1 MTWQRINLCSDI
13 IAYLSNASASQLLE
27 LGFTYLSPR
36 EFELIQ
42 LHRDIGD
49 ERLYPLWTPRLTDVL
64 LR

>member
-13 IAYLSNASASQLLE
+13 IAYADASTSQLLE

-49 ERLYPLWTPRLTDVL
+49 ERLYPLWTPRLIDVV